1 MLAMKLKLTIPVF
14 SSSQLSI
21 LPLLALLLFQCPVF
35 AADPAD
41 QQLEQF
47 KLAWTAASRGNH
59 EEFRRLSKGLNGYV
73 LYPYLQYEDFRN
85 RRSSVATDEM
95 VAFLDANQD
104 LAFTDGLR
112 TAWLKTL
119 AQRGKWSDLVKYSEG
134 ESSTALRCQ
143 RARGQ
148 IILKQTGNLLPE
160 AQKLW
165 TAAQSQPDDCDPVF
179 AWLSSQNG
187 ITTGL
192 AWQRI
197 RLAMLAGNTKLASY
211 LKRYLPADQQRWVD
225 DWQKVSRNGYA
236 NLQQARHW
244 PDNAI
249 TRENAAESIKMLA
262 RDKVDA
268 AAKAFEVLNQHFSWS
283 EAEQG
288 ALLRDIAL
296 YAAVALADDTVE
308 QMKKVPVVY
317 QDSQLLEW
325 WARYLL
331 SGGYWAALI
340 NVIEAMPEEV
350 RTDDRW
356 QYWLSQ
362 AEIRTGEKD
371 YTSASLVK
379 LADKANYYGFLAA
392 DELNQPYNICQVD
405 PAVEAVELNRIAQL
419 SGFQRAL
426 ELRKAELTN
435 WANAEWS
442 ATIRQLP
449 VEDLLP
455 AAALATEQGWHDRA
469 IFALGNSGDLQ
480 VYEWRF
486 PLLWEKE
493 IKQNAMSN
501 QLDPAWV
508 YGTIR
513 SESALVESAR
523 SSANALGLMQIT
535 PPTGKRVAK
544 KHGLKWTGSDQLN
557 KAEGNLPIGT
567 AFMRDLLN
575 DYNDNP
581 VLVSAAY
588 NAGPNALERWLG
600 SRPQGE
606 AAVWVETLPYY
617 ETRDY
622 IPRVLAF
629 TTLYEWRLGGDVK
642 RISNRMPHLETG
654 QLMMGGNAPVM
665 CRDATLAALATGA
678 ESE

>member
-1 MLAMKLKLTIPVF
+1 MLAMKINLKIASFCPA
-14 SSSQLSI
+14 QLSI
-21 LPLLALLLFQCPVF
+21 LPLLAILLFQTPVF
-35 AADPAD
+35 AADPAA

-47 KLAWTAASRGNH
+47 KTAWAAAGRGDHN
-59 EEFRRLSKGLNGYV
+59 EFRRISKDLQGYV
-73 LYPYLQYEDFRN
+73 LYPYLQYEDYRN
-85 RRSSVATDEM
+85 RRASVATDEM
-95 VAFLDANQD
+95 VAFLNANEE
-104 LAFTDGLR
+104 LAFADGLR

-119 AQRGKWSDLVKYSEG
+119 ATRGKWADLVKYSEG
-134 ESSTALRCQ
+134 QNSTALRCQ

-148 IILKQTGNLLPE
+148 IILKQTADLLPE

-165 TAAQSQPDDCDPVF
+165 TAAQSQPDECDPVF
-179 AWLSSQNG
+179 AWLASQNG

-192 AWQRI
+192 TWQRV
-197 RLAMLAGNTKLASY
+197 RLAMLAGNTKLATY
-211 LKRYLPADQQRWVD
+211 LKRFLPNNQQPWVD
-225 DWQKVSRNGYA
+225 DWQKISHNGYA
-236 NLQQARHW
+236 NLQQARYW
-244 PDNAI
+244 PDNAT
-249 TRENAAESIKMLA
+249 TRENAAAAIKKRA
-262 RDKVDA
+262 RDNANSA
-268 AAKAFEVLNQHFSWS
+268 AQAFAVLDKHFNWPD
-283 EAEQG
+283 EQQG

-296 YAAVALADDTVE
+296 YAAVALEDDTVE
-308 QMKKVPVVY
+308 QMNRVPVAY

-350 RTDDRW
+350 RNDDRW

-371 YTSASLVK
+371 YTSALLVT
-379 LADKANYYGFLAA
+379 LANKANYYGFLAA
-392 DELNQPYNICQVD
+392 DELKQPYNICSVE
-405 PAVEAVELNRIAQL
+405 PAVEAAELTRITL
-419 SGFQRAL
+419 LPGFQRAL
-426 ELRKAELTN
+426 ELRKADLTN

-442 ATIRQLP
+442 ASIRHLP
-449 VEDLLP
+449 VKDLLP

-486 PLLWEKE
+486 PLLWEQE
-493 IKQNAMSN
+493 IKHNAKTN

-513 SESALVESAR
+513 SESALVEAAR

-535 PPTGKRVAK
+535 PPTGQRVAK
-544 KHGLKWTGSDQLN
+544 KHGLKWTGSDQLK

-588 NAGPNALERWLG
+588 NAGPNALERWLD

-606 AAVWVETLPYY
+606 AAIWVETLPYY

-629 TTLYEWRLGGDVK
+629 TTLYEWRFGGDVK
-642 RISNRMPHLETG
+642 RISTRMPHLETG
-654 QLMMGGNAPVM
+654 QLMMSGNAPVM
-665 CRDATLAALATGA
+665 CREAAPATGPDS

>member
-1 MLAMKLKLTIPVF
+1 MKFKLATGSF

-21 LPLLALLLFQCPVF
+21 LLLLTMVLFPNRVF
-35 AADPAD
+35 AADPAA

-47 KLAWTAASRGNH
+47 KVAWAAANRGDH
-59 EEFRRLSKGLNGYV
+59 DEFRRISKDLKGYV
-73 LYPYLQYEDFRN
+73 LYPYLQYEDYRN
-85 RRSSVATDEM
+85 RRASIATDEM
-95 VAFLDANQD
+95 VAFLSANED

-119 AQRGKWSDLVKYSEG
+119 AQRGKWADLVKYADG
-134 ESSTALRCQ
+134 QTSTELRCQ

-148 IILKQTGNLLPE
+148 IILKQTGQLLPE

-179 AWLSSQNG
+179 AWLASQNG
-187 ITTGL
+187 ITPGL

-197 RLAMLAGNTKLASY
+197 RLAMLAGNTRLASY
-211 LKRYLPADQQRWVD
+211 LKRFLPNDQQRWVD

-236 NLQQARHW
+236 NLQQARRW

-249 TRENAAESIKMLA
+249 TRENAAKSIKALA
-262 RDKVDA
+262 RDNAGSA
-268 AAKAFEVLNQHFSWS
+268 ARAFAVLDKHFNWS
-283 EAEQG
+283 DEERG
-288 ALLRDIAL
+288 GLLRDIAL
-296 YAAVALADDTVE
+296 YAAVALADDTLE
-308 QMKKVPVVY
+308 QMKKVPDIY
-317 QDSQLLEW
+317 RDSQLLEW

-350 RTDDRW
+350 RNVDRW

-362 AEIRTGEKD
+362 AEVRSGAKD
-371 YTSASLVK
+371 YTSALLVT
-379 LADKANYYGFLAA
+379 LANKANYYGFLAA
-392 DELNQPYNICQVD
+392 DELNQPYNIC
-405 PAVEAVELNRIAQL
+405 PVEPVVETAELTRIAQL
-419 SGFQRAL
+419 PGFQRAL
-426 ELRKAELTN
+426 ELRNADMTN

-442 ATIRQLP
+442 AAIRHLP
-449 VEDLLP
+449 VKDLLP
-455 AAALATEQGWHDRA
+455 AAALATQHGWYDRA

-493 IKQNAMSN
+493 IKRDARTN

-513 SESALVESAR
+513 SESALVEAAR

-544 KHGLKWTGSDQLN
+544 KHGLKWTGGHQL
-557 KAEGNLPIGT
+557 KQAEGNLPIGT

-600 SRPQGE
+600 SRPKGE
-606 AAVWVETLPYY
+606 AAVWVETLPYF

-629 TTLYEWRLGGDVK
+629 TTLYEWRLGGEVK

-654 QLMMGGNAPVM
+654 KLTVSGKVPVM
-665 CRDATLAALATGA
+665 CREA
-678 ESE
+678 EMAVAVPGLTSE